1 MQATE
6 TQSNLLLLDRR
17 MQSLVVNYL
26 PKGKALEDLSEFFR
40 LFADVTRLKILSALS
55 ISPMCVTDLARVL
68 EMNQTTLSHQLKFLR
83 DSALVT
89 TFRLGKI
96 VFYRIDSE
104 KVDKMML
111 SCMDLACIS

>member
-1 MQATE
+1 MQE
-6 TQSNLLLLDRR
+6 LLLLDDKTKSMVEEYAPSRKTLEKLSR
-17 MQSLVVNYL
+17 TF
-26 PKGKALEDLSEFFR
+26 ALFS
-40 LFADVTRLKILSALS
+40 DVTRLRIISALCVS
-55 ISPMCVTDLARVL
+55 DMCVTDLARVL

-89 TFRLGKI
+89 TFRLRKI